1 MKREEAIK
9 LVQSGFEQLESALK
23 EGKSDDLMKYL
34 TTMSRFHNCSFRNLV
49 MIWSQRED
57 ATKVAGFRAWQK
69 LGRTVK
75 KGEKGIAIFAPM
87 PFKQKHDD
95 KREGKL
101 NRADNDKRKSDEEV
115 TMMGFKVVHVFD
127 ISQTEGDPLPEPSKV
142 TGEVGANLE
151 RIQHV
156 VVDSGIELKFEQLDG
171 AHGYSV
177 GGKVVIDRSLSDA
190 EKFQTI
196 AHELAH
202 ERLHQGERK
211 AVATKTVKET
221 EAEAV
226 GFIVSQAFGLDSVTH
241 CADYIQLYDGNADT
255 LRESLSH
262 IQKTAQWIIE
272 SMNAIAT
279 GQLKSE
285 AA

>member
-34 TTMSRFHNCSFRNLV
+34 TTMSRFHNYSFRNLL

-69 LGRTVK
+69 LGRMVK

-87 PFKQKHDD
+87 PFKQKE
-95 KREGKL
+95 KNEGK
-101 NRADNDKRKSDEEV
+101 RIRTDKNERKSDEEV

-151 RIQHV
+151 RIQRV

-177 GGKVVIDRSLSDA
+177 GGKVVIDQSLSDA

-226 GFIVSQAFGLDSVTH
+226 GFIVSQAFGLDSMTH

-272 SMNAIAT
+272 SINAIAT
-279 GQLKSE
+279 DQMKSE

>member
-34 TTMSRFHNCSFRNLV
+34 TTMSRFHNYSFRNLV

-69 LGRTVK
+69 LGRMVK

-87 PFKQKHDD
+87 PFKQKE
-95 KREGKL
+95 KNEGK
-101 NRADNDKRKSDEEV
+101 RIRTDKNERKSDEEV

-151 RIQHV
+151 RIQRV

-177 GGKVVIDRSLSDA
+177 GGKVVIDQSLSDA

-226 GFIVSQAFGLDSVTH
+226 GFIVSQAFGLDSMTH

-272 SMNAIAT
+272 SINAIAT
-279 GQLKSE
+279 EQVKSE

>member
-34 TTMSRFHNCSFRNLV
+34 TTMSRFHNYSFRNLV

-57 ATKVAGFRAWQK
+57 ATRVAGFRAWQK
-69 LGRTVK
+69 LGRMVK

-87 PFKQKHDD
+87 SFKQKE
-95 KREGKL
+95 KNEG
-101 NRADNDKRKSDEEV
+101 NRNQTNKGERKSDEEV

-142 TGEVGANLE
+142 TGEVGVNLD
-151 RIQHV
+151 RIQRV
-156 VVDSGIELKFEQLDG
+156 VVDSGIKLKFEQLDG
-171 AHGYSV
+171 AHGYSA
-177 GGKVVIDRSLSDA
+177 GGKVVIDQSLSDA

-241 CADYIQLYDGNADT
+241 CADYIQLYDGNSDT

-272 SMNAIAT
+272 SINAIAT

>member
-23 EGKSDDLMKYL
+23 DGKSDDLMKYL
-34 TTMSRFHNCSFRNLV
+34 TTMSRFHNYSFRNLV

-57 ATKVAGFRAWQK
+57 ATRVAGFRAWQK
-69 LGRTVK
+69 LGRMVK

-87 PFKQKHDD
+87 PFKQKE
-95 KREGKL
+95 KNEGKR
-101 NRADNDKRKSDEEV
+101 NRTDKGERKSDEEV

-151 RIQHV
+151 RIQRV

-177 GGKVVIDRSLSDA
+177 GGKVVIDQSLSDA

-226 GFIVSQAFGLDSVTH
+226 GFIVSQAFGLDSMTH

-272 SMNAIAT
+272 SINAIAT
-279 GQLKSE
+279 DQMKSE

>member
-23 EGKSDDLMKYL
+23 DGKSDDLMKYL
-34 TTMSRFHNCSFRNLV
+34 TTMSRFHNYSFRNLV

-57 ATKVAGFRAWQK
+57 ATRVAGFRAWQK
-69 LGRTVK
+69 LGRMVK

-87 PFKQKHDD
+87 PFKQKE
-95 KREGKL
+95 KNEGK
-101 NRADNDKRKSDEEV
+101 RIRTDKNERKSDEEV

-151 RIQHV
+151 RIQRV

-177 GGKVVIDRSLSDA
+177 GGKVVIDQSLSDA

-226 GFIVSQAFGLDSVTH
+226 GFIVSQAFGLDSMTH

-272 SMNAIAT
+272 SINAIAT
-279 GQLKSE
+279 EQVKSE

>member
-34 TTMSRFHNCSFRNLV
+34 TTMSRFHNYSFRNLL

-69 LGRTVK
+69 LGRMVK

-87 PFKQKHDD
+87 PFKQKE
-95 KREGKL
+95 KNEGK
-101 NRADNDKRKSDEEV
+101 RIRTDKNERKSDEEV

-151 RIQHV
+151 RIQRV

-177 GGKVVIDRSLSDA
+177 GGKVVIDQSLSDA

-226 GFIVSQAFGLDSVTH
+226 GFIVSQAFGLDSMTH
-241 CADYIQLYDGNADT
+241 CTDYIQLYDGNADT

-272 SMNAIAT
+272 SINAIAT
-279 GQLKSE
+279 EQVKSE

>member
-1 MKREEAIK
+1 
-9 LVQSGFEQLESALK
+9 
-23 EGKSDDLMKYL
+23 
-34 TTMSRFHNCSFRNLV
+34 

-69 LGRTVK
+69 LGRMVK

-87 PFKQKHDD
+87 PFKQKE
-95 KREGKL
+95 KNEGK
-101 NRADNDKRKSDEEV
+101 RIRTDKNERKSDEEV

-151 RIQHV
+151 RIQRV

-177 GGKVVIDRSLSDA
+177 GGKVVIDQSLSDA

-226 GFIVSQAFGLDSVTH
+226 GFIVSQAFGLDSMTH

-272 SMNAIAT
+272 SINAIAT
-279 GQLKSE
+279 DQMKSE

>member
-34 TTMSRFHNCSFRNLV
+34 TTMSRFHNYSFRNLV

-57 ATKVAGFRAWQK
+57 ATRVAGFRAWQK
-69 LGRTVK
+69 LGRMVK

-87 PFKQKHDD
+87 PFKQKE
-95 KREGKL
+95 KNEGKR
-101 NRADNDKRKSDEEV
+101 NRTDKGERKSDEEV

-151 RIQHV
+151 RIQRV

-177 GGKVVIDRSLSDA
+177 GGKVVIDQSLSDA

-272 SMNAIAT
+272 SINAMAT
-279 GQLKSE
+279 DQVKSE

>member
-1 MKREEAIK
+1 
-9 LVQSGFEQLESALK
+9 
-23 EGKSDDLMKYL
+23 
-34 TTMSRFHNCSFRNLV
+34 
-49 MIWSQRED
+49 
-57 ATKVAGFRAWQK
+57 
-69 LGRTVK
+69 
-75 KGEKGIAIFAPM
+75 
-87 PFKQKHDD
+87 
-95 KREGKL
+95 
-101 NRADNDKRKSDEEV
+101 
-115 TMMGFKVVHVFD
+115 MMGFKVVHVFD

-151 RIQHV
+151 RIQRV
-156 VVDSGIELKFEQLDG
+156 VVDSGIELKFEQLYG
-171 AHGYSV
+171 AHGYSS

-202 ERLHQGERK
+202 ERLHQGDRK
-211 AVATKTVKET
+211 TAATKTVKET

-272 SMNAIAT
+272 SINTMAT
-279 GQLKSE
+279 DQVKSE

>member
-34 TTMSRFHNCSFRNLV
+34 TTMSRFHNYSFRNLV

-57 ATKVAGFRAWQK
+57 ATRVAGFRAWQK
-69 LGRTVK
+69 LGRMVK

-87 PFKQKHDD
+87 PFKQKE
-95 KREGKL
+95 KNEGSR
-101 NRADNDKRKSDEEV
+101 NRTAKGERKSDEEV

-142 TGEVGANLE
+142 TGEVGVNLE
-151 RIQHV
+151 RIQRV
-156 VVDSGIELKFEQLDG
+156 VVDSGIELKFEQIDG

-177 GGKVVIDRSLSDA
+177 GGKVVIDQSLSNA

-211 AVATKTVKET
+211 AVVTKTVKET

-241 CADYIQLYDGNADT
+241 CSDYIQLYDGNADT

-272 SMNAIAT
+272 SINAIAT
-279 GQLKSE
+279 EQVKSE

>member
-23 EGKSDDLMKYL
+23 EGKSEDLMKYL
-34 TTMSRFHNCSFRNLV
+34 TTMSRFHNYSFRNLV
-49 MIWSQRED
+49 MIWTQRED
-57 ATKVAGFRAWQK
+57 ATMVAGFRAWRK
-69 LGRTVK
+69 LGRMVK

-87 PFKQKHDD
+87 PFKKKD
-95 KREGKL
+95 KGEGKL
-101 NRADNDKRKSDEEV
+101 NRADTDKRKPDEEA

-127 ISQTEGDPLPEPSKV
+127 VSQTEGDPLPEPSKV
-142 TGEVGANLE
+142 TGDVGANLE
-151 RIQHV
+151 RIQRV
-156 VVDSGIELKFEQLDG
+156 VVDSGIELKFEQLHDS
-171 AHGYSV
+171 HGYSA
-177 GGKVVIDRSLSDA
+177 GGKIVIDESLSDA

-272 SMNAIAT
+272 SINAIAT
-279 GQLKSE
+279 DQMKSE

>member
-34 TTMSRFHNCSFRNLV
+34 TTMSRFHNYSFRNLL

-69 LGRTVK
+69 LGRMVK

-87 PFKQKHDD
+87 PFKQKE
-95 KREGKL
+95 KNEGKR
-101 NRADNDKRKSDEEV
+101 NRTNKGERKSDEEV

-151 RIQHV
+151 RIQRV

-177 GGKVVIDRSLSDA
+177 GGKVVIDQSLSDA

-226 GFIVSQAFGLDSVTH
+226 GFIVSQAFGLDSMTH

-272 SMNAIAT
+272 SINAIAT
-279 GQLKSE
+279 EQVKSE

>member
-34 TTMSRFHNCSFRNLV
+34 ATMSRFHNYSFRNLV

-57 ATKVAGFRAWQK
+57 ATRVAGFRAWQK
-69 LGRTVK
+69 LGRMVK

-87 PFKQKHDD
+87 PFKQKE
-95 KREGKL
+95 KNEGSR
-101 NRADNDKRKSDEEV
+101 NRTAKGERKSDEEV

-142 TGEVGANLE
+142 TGKVGVNLE
-151 RIQHV
+151 RIQRV
-156 VVDSGIELKFEQLDG
+156 VLDSGIELKFEQLDG

-177 GGKVVIDRSLSDA
+177 GGKVVIDQSLSDA

-211 AVATKTVKET
+211 TVATKTVKET

-272 SMNAIAT
+272 SINALAT
-279 GQLKSE
+279 DQVKSE

>member
-34 TTMSRFHNCSFRNLV
+34 TTMSRFHNYSFRNLV

-57 ATKVAGFRAWQK
+57 ATRVAGFRAWQK
-69 LGRTVK
+69 LGRMVK

-87 PFKQKHDD
+87 PFKQKE
-95 KREGKL
+95 KNEGSRIRTAKGE
-101 NRADNDKRKSDEEV
+101 RKSDEEV

-151 RIQHV
+151 RIQRV

-177 GGKVVIDRSLSDA
+177 GGKVVIDQSLSDA

-226 GFIVSQAFGLDSVTH
+226 GFIVSQAFGLDSMTH

-272 SMNAIAT
+272 SINAIAT
-279 GQLKSE
+279 EQVKSE

>member
-34 TTMSRFHNCSFRNLV
+34 TTMSRFHNYSFRNLV

-69 LGRTVK
+69 LGRMVK

-87 PFKQKHDD
+87 PFKQKE
-95 KREGKL
+95 KNEGK
-101 NRADNDKRKSDEEV
+101 RIRTDKNERKSDEEV

-151 RIQHV
+151 RIQRV
-156 VVDSGIELKFEQLDG
+156 AVDSGIELKFEQLDG

-177 GGKVVIDRSLSDA
+177 GGKVVIDQSLSDA

-226 GFIVSQAFGLDSVTH
+226 GFIVSQAFGLDSMTH

-272 SMNAIAT
+272 SINAIAT
-279 GQLKSE
+279 DQVKSE

>member
-34 TTMSRFHNCSFRNLV
+34 TTMSRFHNYSFRNLV

-57 ATKVAGFRAWQK
+57 ATRVAGFRAWQK
-69 LGRTVK
+69 LGRMVK

-87 PFKQKHDD
+87 PFKQKEEN
-95 KREGKL
+95 EGSRDRTAKGE
-101 NRADNDKRKSDEEV
+101 RKSDEEV

-151 RIQHV
+151 RIQRV

-177 GGKVVIDRSLSDA
+177 GGKVVIDQSLSDA

-272 SMNAIAT
+272 SINAMAT
-279 GQLKSE
+279 DQVKSE
-285 AA
+285 AV

>member
-34 TTMSRFHNCSFRNLV
+34 TTMSRFHNYSFRNLV

-57 ATKVAGFRAWQK
+57 ATRVAGFRAWQK
-69 LGRTVK
+69 LGRMVK

-87 PFKQKHDD
+87 PFKQKE
-95 KREGKL
+95 KNEGSRIRTAKGE
-101 NRADNDKRKSDEEV
+101 RKSDEEV

-151 RIQHV
+151 RIQRV

-177 GGKVVIDRSLSDA
+177 GGKVVIDQSLSDA

-226 GFIVSQAFGLDSVTH
+226 GFIVSQAFGLDSMTH

-272 SMNAIAT
+272 SINAIAT
-279 GQLKSE
+279 EQVKSE
-285 AA
+285 AV

>member
-23 EGKSDDLMKYL
+23 EGKSDDLMRYL
-34 TTMSRFHNCSFRNLV
+34 TTMSRFHNYSFRNLV

-57 ATKVAGFRAWQK
+57 ATRVAGFRAWQK
-69 LGRTVK
+69 LGRVVK

-87 PFKQKHDD
+87 PFKQKDE
-95 KREGKL
+95 REGSR
-101 NRADNDKRKSDEEV
+101 NRTNEGERKSDEEV

-142 TGEVGANLE
+142 TGEVGANLK
-151 RIQHV
+151 RIQRV

-171 AHGYSV
+171 AHGYSI
-177 GGKVVIDRSLSDA
+177 GGKVVIDQSLSDA

-211 AVATKTVKET
+211 TVATKAVKET

-226 GFIVSQAFGLDSVTH
+226 GFIVSQAFGLDSMTH

-262 IQKTAQWIIE
+262 IQKTAQWMIE
-272 SMNAIAT
+272 SINAMAT
-279 GQLKSE
+279 DQVKSE

>member
-34 TTMSRFHNCSFRNLV
+34 TTMSRFHNYSFRNLL

-69 LGRTVK
+69 LGRMVK

-87 PFKQKHDD
+87 PFKQKE
-95 KREGKL
+95 KNEGK
-101 NRADNDKRKSDEEV
+101 RIRTDKNERKSDEEV

-151 RIQHV
+151 RIQRV

-177 GGKVVIDRSLSDA
+177 GGKVVIDQSLSDA

-226 GFIVSQAFGLDSVTH
+226 GFIVSQAFGLDSMTH

-272 SMNAIAT
+272 SINAIAT
-279 GQLKSE
+279 EQVKSE